1 MILKLNLYPVSTGME
16 ERVTAAIQEA
26 LEKRIKTVEISYG
39 EASDTVKKRILN
51 FLKQKEIRKLYS
63 RLEKTDKGWGRVYL
77 HFRKE

>member
-16 ERVTAAIQEA
+16 ERVIEAIQEA
-26 LEKRIKTVEISYG
+26 LEKRIKIVEISYG

>member
-16 ERVTAAIQEA
+16 ERVIEAIQEA